1 MSTPH
6 RRAAPTASRSFRAAS
21 IPIVAAILLAAAA
34 PAALAGDLFYD
45 ATLALNI
52 SDDARFF
59 LNVTNRHFAMPE
71 PQGVRILKSCP
82 RPESDYPVAL
92 LFARVSGRR
101 ADAIVALRQKGLP
114 WSEVMV
120 RLQIPADRLFAGLD
134 RDPGPPYG
142 NAWGHWKKGQ
152 RARGPRE
159 TMAFDDATVADLARL
174 QIASAALRVS
184 PYTIVAERRN
194 GVSVERFVVV
204 RSQPS
209 GAAPAKSKGSKDRP
223 ERGGGHGH
231 DKPKKDKPSPAHNP
245 R

>member
-6 RRAAPTASRSFRAAS
+6 RRAEAIASRALSAAAL
-21 IPIVAAILLAAAA
+21 PIVAAILLAAAA

-71 PQGVRILKSCP
+71 PQGVKVLKACP

-92 LFARVSGRR
+92 LFARFSGRR
-101 ADAIVALRQKGLP
+101 AEAIVALRQKGLP

-120 RLQIPADRLFAGLD
+120 RLQIPADRLFVGLD

-142 NAWGHWKKGQ
+142 HAWGHWKKGQ

-159 TMAFDDATVADLARL
+159 TVAFDDMTVADLARL
-174 QIASAALRVS
+174 QIASSALRVS
-184 PYTIVAERRN
+184 PYTIIAERRN
-194 GVSVERFVVV
+194 GLSVERFVVV

-223 ERGGGHGH
+223 ERGGGH
-231 DKPKKDKPSPAHNP
+231 DKPKKDKPHPAHNP

>member
-6 RRAAPTASRSFRAAS
+6 PGAPTPASRTFVLAS
-21 IPIVAAILLAAAA
+21 LPIVAVLLLAATA
-34 PAALAGDLFYD
+34 PAVQAGDLFYD

-71 PQGVRILKSCP
+71 PQAVNVLKRCP
-82 RPESDYPVAL
+82 RPENDYPVVL
-92 LFARVSGRR
+92 LLARASGRR
-101 ADAIVALRQKGLP
+101 ADTLIALRQKGLP
-114 WSEVMV
+114 WSDVMV

-142 NAWGHWKKGQ
+142 HAWGHWKNGK

-159 TMAFDDATVADLARL
+159 TATFDDLMVADLARL
-174 QIASAALRVS
+174 QIASAALRIS
-184 PYTIVAERRN
+184 PYTIIAERRS
-194 GVSVERFVVV
+194 GVSVERFVVM

-209 GAAPAKSKGSKDRP
+209 GSSPAKSKGKDRP
-223 ERGGGHGH
+223 ERGGGHG
-231 DKPKKDKPSPAHNP
+231 KPKKDKPYPSHNP